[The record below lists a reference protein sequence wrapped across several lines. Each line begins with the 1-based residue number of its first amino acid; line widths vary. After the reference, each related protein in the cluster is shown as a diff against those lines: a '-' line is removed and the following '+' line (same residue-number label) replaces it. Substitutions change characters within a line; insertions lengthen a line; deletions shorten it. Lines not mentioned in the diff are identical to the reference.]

1 MEEHLSHMG
10 DIIGLIKLIKSDF
23 RRFRIEEENGLIRTL
38 FFSQAFAA
46 ILVFRISNFL
56 FYKVNFPIIR
66 HVFLFFAFL
75 QIKFIEITT
84 GISIP
89 ARCQIGK
96 GFFISHFGGI
106 IINSKTTIGE
116 NCNLSQ
122 GVTIGITHG
131 GKNPGVPSIGNRVY
145 IGPSAIIIGG
155 IEIGDDAAI
164 GAGAIVTKSVPP
176 RAVVVGNPGKIISFK
191 GSFDYVHYDNMDSD
205 QSRLESLTLSQIEP

>member
-1 MEEHLSHMG
+1 VSNFFKYLLRMEEHLSHMG

-66 HVFLFFAFL
+66 HV
-75 QIKFIEITT
+75 TT